1 MQHRR
6 TFSVRLDDRTY
17 SIEVIYA
24 ALSGWMTIEVDGKR
38 FARGWRE
45 WQTAFGG
52 ATLGGDLGGHRVEA
66 RITQPFDRQEYAFAL
81 RVGGELHPDSDPQP
95 EPGDLKGKTLRGT
108 IGMSVGIAI
117 VVAVV
122 QIVSRL
128 T

>member
-6 TFSVRLDDRTY
+6 AWSVRLDDRTY
-17 SIEVIYA
+17 QIEVIYA

-52 ATLGGDLGGHRVEA
+52 ATLGGDLGGRRIEA

-81 RVGGELHPDSDPQP
+81 RVDGELHPDSDPQP
-95 EPGDLKGKTLRGT
+95 EASDLKSRSLRT
-108 IGMSVGIAI
+108 AI
-117 VVAVV
+117 LAGLVTAVVVAAV